1 MDNKV
6 DPWELLAELREH
18 FGSCGGIPDH
28 LWDITDAA
36 LTQHEADE
44 KHRKGYGDRLIVLA
58 KAEERKEHF
67 QQGYSDAILDGLN
80 REEALKKADEYADS
94 KMKEEWK

>member
-6 DPWELLAELREH
+6 DPWELLRQARA
-18 FGSCGGIPDH
+18 S
-28 LWDITDAA
+28 LWDSSPFDGRLIGHIDAA
-36 LTQHEADE
+36 LAQHEADE
-44 KHRKGYGDRLIVLA
+44 KHRKGYGDRLLALA